1 MYSTLQ
7 SKQIVFLLALIRNA
21 NVIFLCNFNS
31 EDSFNHLK
39 DWLEEAKQYSRPE
52 ATFMILGNKRDL
64 SINGERQVEF
74 LTSSQFAQEN
84 DCLLFETSALT
95 GENVENAFYKI
106 VQTILNK
113 IESGD
118 IQDSDYSI
126 RRHVTDVTNSRNR
139 QLKGADMQ
147 TAGGSYCAC

>member
-1 MYSTLQ
+1 
-7 SKQIVFLLALIRNA
+7 
-21 NVIFLCNFNS
+21 
-31 EDSFNHLK
+31 
-39 DWLEEAKQYSRPE
+39 
-52 ATFMILGNKRDL
+52 MILGNKRDL
-64 SINGERQVEF
+64 SINGERQVEL

-118 IQDSDYSI
+118 IQDNDYSI

-139 QLKGADMQ
+139 QLKAQDV
-147 TAGGSYCAC
+147 

>member
-1 MYSTLQ
+1 MSEQTITSLRI
-7 SKQIVFLLALIRNA
+7 SIVFTFFGLKLTQYFCSI
-21 NVIFLCNFNS
+21 IYS

-64 SINGERQVEF
+64 SINGERQVEL

-106 VQTILNK
+106 V
-113 IESGD
+113 
-118 IQDSDYSI
+118 
-126 RRHVTDVTNSRNR
+126 
-139 QLKGADMQ
+139 
-147 TAGGSYCAC
+147 

>member
-1 MYSTLQ
+1 
-7 SKQIVFLLALIRNA
+7 
-21 NVIFLCNFNS
+21 
-31 EDSFNHLK
+31 
-39 DWLEEAKQYSRPE
+39 
-52 ATFMILGNKRDL
+52 MILGNKRDL

-95 GENVENAFYKI
+95 GENVENAFYKL

-113 IESGD
+113 IESGQ

-139 QLKGADMQ
+139 QLKQNEMQ
-147 TAGGSYCAC
+147 T